1 MFKFGKY
8 VFESFKE
15 FLQVLSLATA
25 NGVGTGEKFFDFLSA
40 NYSHK
45 LIKSN

>member
-1 MFKFGKY
+1 MKFGKY

-15 FLQVLSLATA
+15 FQQVLSLATE
-25 NGVGTGEKFFDFLSA
+25 NGVGTCEKFFNFLRQ

-45 LIKSN
+45 IIKE